1 MRIRV
6 LPLAIL
12 VSVSVPLLLAQTPAP
27 SRVFIEGDIVNASG
41 SALLTGARVKLEHD
55 GEESIYGKVDPHGH
69 FVFGDLQPGVYQ
81 LVVNAPG
88 FHQSVSI
95 LDLRAPSPGNN
106 GVAWTRNS
114 GPIPRPQVNQTT
126 DDDGTIH
133 ATVSAPMLP
142 YATIAGKVIDP
153 YGAPVAGASIE
164 IWKPRPEPPQA
175 TVAAVIPPSPM
186 TTAGYDLQTMVQ
198 ADSLG
203 EFRAGKLEPGTY
215 FVLANKPNGLS
226 RWTWQSNYRLT
237 YYPAALDIASA
248 QPLEIEAGQTLRADI
263 QILKQSG
270 VSVSGHLL
278 GLPEDKSLRTYITF
292 MPVKA
297 DSMNPDRPYTSG
309 EKNFELS
316 DVLPGRY
323 TLYAQ
328 TQDPQSDP
336 LNANRKTLFGLVK
349 DVEIGP
355 QDMAGFDLTLQ
366 PMKALAGTV
375 EFADGCPAAPAYVR
389 LEGPS
394 PLTVI
399 EQSTPV
405 AADHTFVL
413 PNIPAGRFHVV
424 VSRMEARY
432 DVFPVA
438 SATKGSRDVLK
449 EGLESPWPDDES
461 LKIKVSCGNP
471 GVRP

>member
-1 MRIRV
+1 
-6 LPLAIL
+6 
-12 VSVSVPLLLAQTPAP
+12 
-27 SRVFIEGDIVNASG
+27 
-41 SALLTGARVKLEHD
+41 
-55 GEESIYGKVDPHGH
+55 
-69 FVFGDLQPGVYQ
+69 
-81 LVVNAPG
+81 
-88 FHQSVSI
+88 
-95 LDLRAPSPGNN
+95 
-106 GVAWTRNS
+106 
-114 GPIPRPQVNQTT
+114 VNQTT

-153 YGAPVAGASIE
+153 YGAPVAGAGIE
-164 IWKPRPEPPQA
+164 IWKPRPQPPP
-175 TVAAVIPPSPM
+175 TAAAAIPPSPM
-186 TTAGYDLQTMVQ
+186 TQAGYDLQTMVQ

-263 QILKQSG
+263 QLLKQSG
-270 VSVSGHLL
+270 VSVSGQLL
-278 GLPEDKSLRTYITF
+278 GLPEEKSLRTYITLI
-292 MPVKA
+292 PVKA
-297 DSMNPDRPYTSG
+297 DSINPDRPYTSG
-309 EKNFELS
+309 EKNFELN

-336 LNANRKTLFGLVK
+336 LNANRKSLFGLVK

-366 PMKALAGTV
+366 PTKALTGTV
-375 EFADGCPAAPAYVR
+375 EFADGCPAAPADVR

-394 PLTVI
+394 PLTGI

-405 AADHTFVL
+405 AADGAFVL
-413 PNIPAGRFHVV
+413 PNIHAGRYQVV
-424 VSRMEARY
+424 VSRVEARS

-438 SATKGSRDVLK
+438 SATKGTRDVLK
-449 EGLESPWPDDES
+449 DGLESPWPDDDS
-461 LKIKVSCGNP
+461 LKIKVSCSNP
-471 GVRP
+471 GVRQ